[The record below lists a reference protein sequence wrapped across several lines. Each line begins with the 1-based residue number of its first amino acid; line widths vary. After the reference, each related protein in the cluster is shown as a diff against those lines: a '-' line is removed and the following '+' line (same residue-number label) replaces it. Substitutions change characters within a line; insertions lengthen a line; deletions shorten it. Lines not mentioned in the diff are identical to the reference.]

1 MYTITTE
8 KGRTDGCEFVSF
20 ITDKEVQR
28 MMEDMDDGKCYGN
41 YVISRN
47 NNWVF
52 EVYIASGGFRCL
64 RKGRATTAKMEWQN
78 NYVVKAHHDND
89 SMFGA
94 YSDYLADVL
103 PGVYPIKFIYYRKD
117 YSSLHIVLDCGV
129 EFSFRVLTEDGQL
142 TNIAKTARENCHPK
156 CDDYVDLTPAAKT
169 TKTAKTCVDH
179 VDLTP
184 AAKFTKTA
192 KEDCHPNYIDSD
204 ECDTSR
210 LRVKKTW
217 SGGYTFS

>member
-142 TNIAKTARENCHPK
+142 TKINQTGEGDCHPK
-156 CDDYVDLTPAAKT
+156 CDDHVDLTPAAKT
-169 TKTAKTCVDH
+169 TKTAK
-179 VDLTP
+179 
-184 AAKFTKTA
+184 
-192 KEDCHPNYIDSD
+192 EDCYPNYIDSD

>member
-64 RKGRATTAKMEWQN
+64 RKGRVTSAKTENQN

-94 YSDYLADVL
+94 YSDYLADIL
-103 PGVYPIKFIYYRKD
+103 PGVYPIKYIYYRKD

-142 TNIAKTARENCHPK
+142 TNGYIPQT
-156 CDDYVDLTPAAKT
+156 YVSRGDGCNTKT
-169 TKTAKTCVDH
+169 TR
-179 VDLTP
+179 
-184 AAKFTKTA
+184 
-192 KEDCHPNYIDSD
+192 EDCYPNYIDSD

-210 LRVKKTW
+210 LRVKKTS

>member
-52 EVYIASGGFRCL
+52 EVYVASGGFRCL

-142 TNIAKTARENCHPK
+142 TNVTKTTKEDCYPTCGDH
-156 CDDYVDLTPAAKT
+156 VDWTPAAKT
-169 TKTAKTCVDH
+169 
-179 VDLTP
+179 
-184 AAKFTKTA
+184 TKTA
-192 KEDCHPNYIDSD
+192 KEDCHPNYVNSD
-204 ECDTSR
+204 ECDPSQI
-210 LRVKKTW
+210 RVKKTW

>member
-64 RKGRATTAKMEWQN
+64 RKGRATTAKTECQD

-103 PGVYPIKFIYYRKD
+103 PGVYPIKFIYFRKD

-142 TNIAKTARENCHPK
+142 TKT
-156 CDDYVDLTPAAKT
+156 
-169 TKTAKTCVDH
+169 
-179 VDLTP
+179 
-184 AAKFTKTA
+184 TKTA
-192 KEDCHPNYIDSD
+192 KEDCYPNYIGSD

-210 LRVKKTW
+210 LRVKKTS

>member
-1 MYTITTE
+1 MYTIATE
-8 KGRTDGCEFVSF
+8 EGRTDGCKFVSF
-20 ITDKEVQR
+20 ITEKEVQR

-64 RKGRATTAKMEWQN
+64 RKGRVTSAKTENQN
-78 NYVVKAHHDND
+78 NYVVKAHYDND

-94 YSDYLADVL
+94 HSDYLADIL
-103 PGVYPIKFIYYRKD
+103 PGIYPIKFIYFRKD

-142 TNIAKTARENCHPK
+142 TKINQTGEGDCHPK
-156 CDDYVDLTPAAKT
+156 FD
-169 TKTAKTCVDH
+169 DH

-184 AAKFTKTA
+184 FAT
-192 KEDCHPNYIDSD
+192 N
-204 ECDTSR
+204 
-210 LRVKKTW
+210 KKTS